1 MALRSCLLPLLLLL
15 ASLAWGQSGPDRIN
29 LMNGQV
35 IEGRVLGQSSLAIRY
50 QVPKGARLL
59 ERTEPTESVFSVT
72 DSLGRERVWYFMDTA
87 FGNEMSVDQMRWF
100 INGERDARKG
110 YKPWGPML
118 GGFLLG
124 AGAVIAL
131 DLEVNSLL
139 IPPAYAGLMAW
150 PRVHVT
156 RGSITDPNMEGDPYY
171 ATGYSAVGRPK
182 RVLRS
187 LVSTALGVA
196 VGVAIRQL
204 IINPNNP
211 PDYGP

>member
-1 MALRSCLLPLLLLL
+1 MVIRPSFLLFLLPLTTLVQ
-15 ASLAWGQSGPDRIN
+15 AQQGPDRIN

-35 IEGRVLGQSSLAIRY
+35 IEGRVLGQSSLEVRY

-59 ERTEPTESVFSVT
+59 ERSEPTESVFSVV
-72 DSLGRERVWYFMDTA
+72 DSLGREKVWYFQDTA
-87 FGNEMSVDQMRWF
+87 FGNEYNVDQMRWF

-110 YKPWGPML
+110 YKPWGPMV
-118 GGFLLG
+118 GGFLVG
-124 AGAVIAL
+124 AGTVIAL

-139 IPPAYAGLMAW
+139 IPPVYAGLMAW

-156 RGSITDPNMEGDPYY
+156 RGSISDPNMEGDPYY
-171 ATGYSAVGRPK
+171 ATGYSTVGRPK

-187 LVSTALGVA
+187 LLSSALGVA